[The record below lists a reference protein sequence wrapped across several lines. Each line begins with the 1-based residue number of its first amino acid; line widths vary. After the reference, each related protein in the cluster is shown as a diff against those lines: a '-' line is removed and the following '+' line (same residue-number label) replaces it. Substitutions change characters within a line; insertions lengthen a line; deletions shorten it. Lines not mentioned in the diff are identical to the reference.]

1 TGNMPC
7 HWLVKGTKEY
17 CTRPT
22 KNQYCGKHAFTLR
35 EGSTPPKPCKNCGN
49 GTNSALQICIPC
61 GQYRKDTRCNL
72 QDKVAMIP
80 PSEQQNAQQPA
91 QQSAPQSSA
100 QVVVQEGAL
109 PKRKHHRTY
118 KPKYGVFEYNEPPAG
133 DIEFTECRT
142 ERRLNINGE
151 VLPEDIYQNVEK
163 RSREEE
169 KLVDVSDIM
178 SCWQAVVPSM
188 RNPSYNFNKEIAED
202 DYGKTPYMVQMIE
215 ASHEK
220 ITEVIQTEFE
230 RKGSQ
235 LKARITA
242 YCAYEQR
249 KIVQGEISVTYTD
262 KYHDRETQVLLAEH
276 SINEFLDRSAGV
288 MIDADIE
295 AYLNNGSGWKL
306 LQIEMIYI
314 EFYKYERAL
323 GGSWKE
329 TPKGLSNKKVTINP
343 NNRATEDN
351 LCLGYTLGLH
361 FLHYEND
368 GIVKNPQNLSKIRPY
383 ISRINLEGIPMPTP
397 ICPRVFEK
405 IEKQNPEIS
414 VNV

>member
-1 TGNMPC
+1 
-7 HWLVKGTKEY
+7 
-17 CTRPT
+17 
-22 KNQYCGKHAFTLR
+22 
-35 EGSTPPKPCKNCGN
+35 
-49 GTNSALQICIPC
+49 
-61 GQYRKDTRCNL
+61 
-72 QDKVAMIP
+72 
-80 PSEQQNAQQPA
+80 
-91 QQSAPQSSA
+91 
-100 QVVVQEGAL
+100 
-109 PKRKHHRTY
+109 
-118 KPKYGVFEYNEPPAG
+118 
-133 DIEFTECRT
+133 
-142 ERRLNINGE
+142 
-151 VLPEDIYQNVEK
+151 
-163 RSREEE
+163 
-169 KLVDVSDIM
+169 
-178 SCWQAVVPSM
+178 M

-202 DYGKTPYMVQMIE
+202 DYGKMPYMVQMIE
-215 ASHEK
+215 TSHKK

-288 MIDADIE
+288 IDADIE

-306 LQIEMIYI
+306 LRIEMIYI
-314 EFYKYERAL
+314 EFYKYERTL

-343 NNRATEDN
+343 NNRTTGDN
-351 LCLGYTLGLH
+351 LCLGYALGLH

-414 VNV
+414 VNVWEWNENKQSPKCVIYSKNHDHQHNIHLIALSETVDEVTDFKIKHHYIWVKDINRLLYGDTAHKGKKHFCNKCTQTFPCKERLDMHRMWCYGMDNTSQKVTLPKADGINNFEKFKNYE